1 MNKRSKKLIA
11 IVKYFYPV
19 AAGIET
25 NMLET
30 YSVLAKKGWDITIFT
45 TKDTL
50 TGKNLLKDFEMIRNL
65 KVKRLSYMRY
75 ALLQFEWNRANLVCL
90 HNFDLIPQMFILVS
104 SLIRKTL
111 GKKDYKLF
119 ITPHGG
125 FTPEWTIFNPASV
138 VIKRTIHYT
147 LGTFL
152 INKVVDGVRA
162 VSLWEKKEIVAR
174 GVNANKV
181 SVISNGVEDEA
192 YLDVKKIASQVI
204 KEKVRAYGKYLIQ
217 IGRIYPIKNY
227 ETPIRTLAQVP
238 NDINFVIA
246 GPVSDNAYF
255 EKLKTIIKELRVEKR
270 VFFAG
275 VIRGVDKYYLIKN
288 AQIMVHM
295 AIWESFCN
303 VVHEGMSQG
312 LPCIV
317 ANNTALPLLIKNG
330 KNGFCVGTKDHSAL
344 AEKIN
349 FILKNKNTPKVK
361 EISQTNRKFGLQES
375 WQNVAEKMGNLY
387 QSVI

>member
-1 MNKRSKKLIA
+1 MNKQSKKLVA

-30 YSVLAKKGWDITIFT
+30 YSVLAKKGWNITIFT

-50 TGKNLLKDFEMIRNL
+50 TEKNILKDFGIVRNL
-65 KVKRLSYMRY
+65 KIKRLSYLKF
-75 ALLQFEWNRANLVCL
+75 ALLQFKWNEADLICL
-90 HNFDLIPQMFILVS
+90 HNFDLFPQMFILVS
-104 SLIRKTL
+104 SFVKKTL

-119 ITPHGG
+119 VTPHGG
-125 FTPEWTIFNPASV
+125 FTPEWTMFNPVSV
-138 VIKRTIHYT
+138 VIKKTIHYT
-147 LGTFL
+147 LGTIL

-174 GVNANKV
+174 GVKADKV

-192 YLDVKKIASQVI
+192 YLDVENLASQGI
-204 KEKVRAYGKYLIQ
+204 KEKVRVYGKYLIQ

-227 ETPIRTLAQVP
+227 ETTIRALTLIPGKV
-238 NDINFVIA
+238 NFIIA
-246 GPVSDNAYF
+246 GPISDNNYL
-255 EKLKTIIKELRVEKR
+255 EKLIKLAKDLDLENR

-317 ANNTALPLLIKNG
+317 ANNTALPFLIKDG
-330 KNGFCVGTKDHSAL
+330 KNGFCVGTKDYKAL
-344 AEKIN
+344 AEKVN
-349 FILKNKNTPKVK
+349 FILKNKNTPKIK
-361 EISQTNRKFGLQES
+361 KISQTNRKFGLQES
-375 WQNVAEKMGNLY
+375 WQNVAAKISSLY
-387 QSVI
+387 QPAI

>member
-1 MNKRSKKLIA
+1 MNKQHNKLVA

-50 TGKNLLKDFEMIRNL
+50 TEKNILKDFEIVRNL
-65 KVKRLSYMRY
+65 KVKRLSYIKY
-75 ALLQFEWNRANLVCL
+75 ALLQFNWNKADLVCL
-90 HNFDLIPQMFILVS
+90 HNFDLIPQMFILGN
-104 SLIRKTL
+104 SLFRKTL

-125 FTPEWTIFNPASV
+125 FTPEWTIFNPVSAI
-138 VIKRTIHYT
+138 IKKTIHYT

-162 VSLWEKKEIVAR
+162 VSLWEKKEVVAR

-192 YLDVKKIASQVI
+192 YLDVEKLARWEI
-204 KEKVRAYGKYLIQ
+204 KEKVRVYGKYLIQ

-227 ETPIRTLAQVP
+227 ETTIRALAQVP

-246 GPVSDNAYF
+246 GPVSDNAYL
-255 EKLKTIIKELRVEKR
+255 EKLKTLIKELNLEKR

-317 ANNTALPLLIKNG
+317 ANNTALPLLVKNG
-330 KNGFCVGTKDHSAL
+330 KNGFCVGTKDYKAL

-361 EISQTNRKFGLQES
+361 KISQTNRKFGLQES
-375 WQNVAEKMGNLY
+375 WQNVALKMDNLY
-387 QSVI
+387 QPLI